1 MHTVACKNE
10 QLTLQCPAGEK
21 LSILKANYGRTSKKV
36 CNQFGY
42 EHWDTTCVSPGTLDI
57 LRAAC
62 GGKASCSVK
71 VNTANNNLNGGVD
84 PCYGTEKY
92 AEVMYECTTG
102 KSVNR

>member
-1 MHTVACKNE
+1 MI
-10 QLTLQCPAGEK
+10 LQ
-21 LSILKANYGRTSKKV
+21 ANYGRQSSEV
-36 CNQFGY
+36 CNDDPN
-42 EHWDTTCVSPGTLDI
+42 HDISDTSCLSTGALDV

-62 GGKASCSVK
+62 DGKASCSVK

-102 KSVNR
+102 KSVK